1 MFIVINQVSVVIFS
15 NPVLNVF
22 FKGLHRP
29 INLPYHQEM
38 NLADMNRSGASR
50 FNYIRQTVPDEDN
63 VPPAYD
69 SLFAVQKL

>member
-1 MFIVINQVSVVIFS
+1 
-15 NPVLNVF
+15 
-22 FKGLHRP
+22 
-29 INLPYHQEM
+29 M